1 MLKENTVFAQRIIDF
16 YAAKGVDCS
25 IVDEH
30 MSLLVTLTLNGVTH
44 EFRYGK
50 RAFAGI
56 RHARE
61 FYMTLERE
69 FCRLRRLGM
78 RAGLN

>member
-1 MLKENTVFAQRIIDF
+1 MLKENTIFARRIMDF
-16 YAAKGVDCS
+16 YAEKGVDCS
-25 IVDEH
+25 VADEH
-30 MSLLVTLTLNGVTH
+30 MSLVVTLSCGGHEH

-69 FCRLRRLGM
+69 FCKLRRARG
-78 RAGLN
+78 GDELN